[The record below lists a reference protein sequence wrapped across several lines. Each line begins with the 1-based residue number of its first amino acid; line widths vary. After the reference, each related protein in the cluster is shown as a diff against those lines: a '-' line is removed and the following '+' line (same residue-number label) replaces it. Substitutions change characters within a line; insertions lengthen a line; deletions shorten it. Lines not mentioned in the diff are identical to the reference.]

1 MSGIVPGIAEN
12 MHKLYMDELSLVS
25 AEFTDTRNT
34 DHAQATLVK
43 VIISFI
49 IGSFNCQ
56 GNWLQVTCFCLMSR
70 VSSQLSAI
78 RSVCCGSTEN
88 PKMKKQ
94 NKKKT
99 SEENVMVGVS
109 VF

>member
-1 MSGIVPGIAEN
+1 
-12 MHKLYMDELSLVS
+12 MDELSLVS

-56 GNWLQVTCFCLMSR
+56 GNWLQFTC
-70 VSSQLSAI
+70 VLSH
-78 RSVCCGSTEN
+78 V
-88 PKMKKQ
+88 
-94 NKKKT
+94 
-99 SEENVMVGVS
+99 
-109 VF
+109 